1 MNFANLEKE
10 IATYKDLSKK
20 VEQTLSKLSLF
31 FKTFSN
37 EGIIFLEKSKK
48 SLDDFYQE
56 LYKENHTTT
65 YNISFTNFYQD
76 FKSFLGKI
84 KDLLIIID
92 KNISNKIS
100 EYIGEHQAFN
110 EETNTKLYSMLIKL
124 NENKSKLEK
133 FKHNYFDACKI
144 AMDQEKKMKGKN
156 KFKEIMSKYETI
168 SENQKQIYKEELAKY
183 NKVLDENEE
192 QYQSVISNYLNE
204 YKNKLKFLVDIMN
217 KFVEYGKNYGEIH
230 KEILVKIER
239 FTQFVNIKRDM
250 EYFLKDI
257 NFINEN
263 KRRFLNEQFLDYE
276 IFKKNIEKNSNDK
289 DININLNGDHP
300 MNSNASNSGYNIS
313 YEKSI
318 KILELGKYDDE
329 EIIVEGDLNKKIDG
343 YITELLESEKG
354 IDRDKYI
361 YLLQFVDNNNSNITT
376 FMDLLI
382 NHYKAKQFV
391 KIKNLEN
398 LKLLSNIIC
407 LIVSCSF
414 NNKQIFDVCF
424 IVMFISEKTIY
435 FSKDNIFNKFY
446 LCKILPN
453 RTVFSSI
460 NFWTELINVH
470 ISMMADVLTRKE
482 IENREK
488 LKESNRSSGMFS
500 KMKNMFGN
508 KKDLENQ
515 RIENEILYGQIYDE
529 KLPNYCVKVLY
540 DYINHFSN
548 FNLEHKK
555 ATELIVDMSVKYK
568 FDYSYVTYFMAALN
582 SNLCVNINKSENSIE
597 QEEKNKNNCINKNI
611 DYEELYRNRLDKK
624 ISKHITD
631 LTMRIIIHSM
641 KYLELEELPHLF
653 VVNKSYNK
661 ALSKLV
667 YKNLLIKLSKDLEIS
682 KHILIWK
689 ILLNYTETTTKYN
702 YEEIKEKITFNPKVV
717 KNIETIQ
724 MDSIRTTFDSNNDLN
739 QIRLA
744 NILKALEY
752 ALPNI
757 NYSQGMNYIGAFF
770 LSITN
775 NEEESFYLFLSLLI
789 STEYGKL
796 FEKDLEKFQKYFYVF
811 DRLICI
817 LLPELH
823 YHFQENNISS
833 SHFLTPW
840 LITLFTHIF
849 YTIKD
854 RNNPLILLRIFDMF
868 IFSGWK
874 SVIKIGITLIKTYEL
889 KLMNLTTEELLS
901 YLINGICKNVFFQ
914 NEYYD
919 DLMNILI
926 KFKID
931 NYLISNVE
939 NEYELKESIPKI
951 GGKDIFSTDNQI
963 R

>member
-76 FKSFLGKI
+76 FKSFLGKT

-289 DININLNGDHP
+289 DINLNLNGDRSI
-300 MNSNASNSGYNIS
+300 NSNVSNSGYNIS

-488 LKESNRSSGMFS
+488 LKESNRNNGMFS

-597 QEEKNKNNCINKNI
+597 QEEKNKNNCINKSI

>member
-597 QEEKNKNNCINKNI
+597 QEEKNKNNCINKSI